1 MIPVFKVFKSLLILL
16 LISLILRKPL
26 SLIKN
31 LFLPNNSGISN
42 ILCGNFPDPLPPP
55 KNSQT
60 LKTCLKIRL
69 QTAAMLVLLQNIFVE
84 EWTF

>member
-1 MIPVFKVFKSLLILL
+1 
-16 LISLILRKPL
+16 
-26 SLIKN
+26 
-31 LFLPNNSGISN
+31 
-42 ILCGNFPDPLPPP
+42 LPPP